1 MAIAPLKAFKYY
13 RIDVTG
19 TAQFA
24 SAAAS
29 KYVTINEL
37 EMFEFDVTGTNLCT
51 AATATAS
58 NFYTV
63 GTEAPKAIDGNSAT
77 HWESAQTVNNWL
89 KIEFASAKVV
99 RQIRITSTTY
109 PNEVPR
115 NFQIVGS
122 NDNTTW
128 ESVLTVVD
136 WVTTPVA
143 TTGVLTTNRLLGG
156 VSKTSDGLATAT
168 VEIYTWDTNEII
180 GKVVPDSAGAWVFR
194 EHTASPRQYLVVHK
208 GPSGYK
214 PQADGPVTS
223 YVIP

>member
-13 RIDVTG
+13 RIDITG
-19 TAQFA
+19 TAQNPG
-24 SAAAS
+24 AATS

-37 EMFEFDVTGTNLCT
+37 EMFEFDVTGTNLCA

-58 NFYTV
+58 GFYAT
-63 GTEAPKAIDGNSAT
+63 GTGAPKAIDGNAAT
-77 HWESAQTVNNWL
+77 YWESAQTVNNWL

-99 RQIRITSTTY
+99 RQIRITSTAY

-136 WVTTPVA
+136 WVTSPGA
-143 TTGVLTTNRLLGG
+143 KTGVLTTNRLFGG
-156 VSKTSDGLATAT
+156 VSKTSGGLATAT
-168 VEIYTWDTNEII
+168 VEIYTWDTNEFV
-180 GKVVPDSAGAWVFR
+180 GKVIPDSSGAWAFR
-194 EHTASPRQYLVVHK
+194 EHTATPRQYLVVHK